1 MPVSADLTLED
12 RVGQLFWIGFQGTSL
27 GPDLRSLL
35 DRVRPGGVIFFSRN
49 IENAS
54 QIRALTDD
62 LFRSLRTPPFLALDQ
77 EGGRVNRLK
86 PILGPIP
93 ANLDLA
99 GRADAPAAVHRHA
112 RATASA
118 MRSLG
123 FNVNFAPVLDLSGRD
138 PGNGIGD
145 RAYGEDPRIVCRLA
159 KVFLEAHLKAGVV
172 PVGKH
177 FPGLGSARAD
187 THVTLPV
194 ISRSRA
200 LLWKEDL
207 LPYRRLRQKLPV
219 VMAGHAYYP
228 AIQGDGPSPATLSGS
243 VAAGLL
249 RRKVGYRGLIVT
261 DDLEMGAVDQ
271 AQGAGHQAMSALA
284 AGHDGLM
291 FCGSEEKI
299 REAYETLLAAVRE
312 GKIDTARVGL
322 SVRRILRLKDRFLCR
337 RRRAPY
343 SKEIVVRSRRV
354 LASLGAGADS
364 GHDPTARL

>member
-1 MPVSADLTLED
+1 VTERSYTA
-12 RVGQLFWIGFQGTSL
+12 
-27 GPDLRSLL
+27 PDGRTWVF
-35 DRVRPGGVIFFSRN
+35 RPRPEVRH
-49 IENAS
+49 E
-54 QIRALTDD
+54 
-62 LFRSLRTPPFLALDQ
+62 
-77 EGGRVNRLK
+77 E
-86 PILGPIP
+86 
-93 ANLDLA
+93 
-99 GRADAPAAVHRHA
+99 
-112 RATASA
+112 
-118 MRSLG
+118 
-123 FNVNFAPVLDLSGRD
+123 
-138 PGNGIGD
+138 
-145 RAYGEDPRIVCRLA
+145 
-159 KVFLEAHLKAGVV
+159 
-172 PVGKH
+172 
-177 FPGLGSARAD
+177 AD

-228 AIQGDGPSPATLSGS
+228 AIQGDSPSPATLSGS

-343 SKEIVVRSRRV
+343 SPELVVRSRRA